1 MLKKREKEEE
11 EEEEKEKE
19 KEGAFIE
26 LIIDL
31 KGKLRKSLRF
41 FIANKQQ
48 LTKPKMLT
56 KVKAKGVGPQRV
68 KYWEWKSMSKMSVLY
83 LVTKDWWT
91 L

>member
-68 KYWEWKSMSKMSVLY
+68 KYWE
-83 LVTKDWWT
+83 
-91 L
+91 